1 MIKQKQKLLVSVS
14 FICSIYMIYCLHVS
28 QHMHFKN
35 LSFIKV
41 LGGILISCQ
50 KENKSPPSYIMRV
63 TECTVHHIGGLC
75 KLIYIKSHCNI
86 CYRLF
91 FQKVII
97 YW

>member
-14 FICSIYMIYCLHVS
+14 FICSIYCLHVS

-41 LGGILISCQ
+41 LGGILISCHIK

-63 TECTVHHIGGLC
+63 TECTVHHRWPLQVNLY
-75 KLIYIKSHCNI
+75 KESLQH
-86 CYRLF
+86 LL
-91 FQKVII
+91 
-97 YW
+97 